1 MRLGGNVFYGGKD
14 AKEYAL
20 LHVKKGFGAALC
32 PDWISMDRPK
42 EVREFKK
49 IMQEYDIRIA
59 EVGAWCNPLH
69 PDKKE
74 AEEKIQFMIKRLEL
88 AEELEACTCVNILGT
103 KQTGTWFG
111 ADKDCYSKKFFEEAV
126 AVSQRIIDAVK
137 PTKTKLSFEMM
148 PYCFLDSPQE
158 YLRFLEAVDREA
170 KGLVPRNRN

>member
-59 EVGAWCNPLH
+59 EVGAWCNPCTLT
-69 PDKKE
+69 
-74 AEEKIQFMIKRLEL
+74 KR
-88 AEELEACTCVNILGT
+88 
-103 KQTGTWFG
+103 
-111 ADKDCYSKKFFEEAV
+111 
-126 AVSQRIIDAVK
+126 
-137 PTKTKLSFEMM
+137 KLKR
-148 PYCFLDSPQE
+148 
-158 YLRFLEAVDREA
+158 RF
-170 KGLVPRNRN
+170 NS